1 MNLNKSRRHESKK
14 LRESARGRDCM
25 VRLPGICNRNP
36 ETVVLAH
43 LNGGGAG
50 TKHSDLMGAFACSAC
65 HDEIDRRTMYFNADA
80 VKLAHLEGMVRTQ
93 QHWLDV
99 GMVVLK

>member
-1 MNLNKSRRHESKK
+1 MSLLKKRRHESKK

-50 TKHSDLMGAFACSAC
+50 TKHSDLMGAFTCSAC
-65 HDEIDRRTMYFNADA
+65 HDEIDRRTMKCKADY
-80 VKLAHLEGMVRTQ
+80 VKLAHLEGIMRTQ
-93 QHWLDV
+93 QIFLDE
-99 GMVVLK
+99 GMVTLA